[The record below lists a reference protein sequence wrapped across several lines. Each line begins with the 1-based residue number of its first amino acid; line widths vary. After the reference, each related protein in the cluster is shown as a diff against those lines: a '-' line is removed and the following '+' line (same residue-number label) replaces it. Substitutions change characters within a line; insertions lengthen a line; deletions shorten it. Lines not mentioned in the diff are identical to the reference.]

1 MITTLTRGLRLPF
14 TLTMEQLIKEIE
26 AVKSQLFALQSQ
38 LYAHNDG
45 YLYLTCL
52 RSYGSLSWETH
63 TNEYTVQELCDQY
76 DGYDGIVDVYTINP
90 NTTVTTDGYVKIM
103 TLDEIKNVSQ
113 DNISMSAAI
122 SNWITKSM

>member
-1 MITTLTRGLRLPF
+1 MNIQFEKKWDNMSQEELVKK
-14 TLTMEQLIKEIE
+14 IK
-26 AVKSQLFALQSQ
+26 AVKSQLFALQYQ
-38 LYAHNDG
+38 LHAYNDG

-63 TNEYTVQELCDQY
+63 INEYTVQELCDQY
-76 DGYDGIVDVYTINP
+76 DGYDGIVDVYTTNP
-90 NTTVTTDGYVKIM
+90 NTTVTTEGSVEIM

-113 DNISMSAAI
+113 DNISMSAAV

>member
-1 MITTLTRGLRLPF
+1 MKGVIKTPF

-26 AVKSQLFALQSQ
+26 AVRSQLFALQSQ
-38 LYAHNDG
+38 LYAYDDG

-52 RSYGSLSWETH
+52 RSYGSLTWKTH

-76 DGYDGIVDVYTINP
+76 DGQHGLVDVYTTNP
-90 NTTVTTDGYVKIM
+90 NTTVTTEGYLKKM

-113 DNISMSAAI
+113 DDISMSEAI
-122 SNWITKSM
+122 SNWIAKSM

>member
-1 MITTLTRGLRLPF
+1 
-14 TLTMEQLIKEIE
+14 MEQLIKEIE
-26 AVKSQLFALQSQ
+26 AVSSQLSALYSQ
-38 LYAHNDG
+38 LYACDDG

-52 RSYGSLSWETH
+52 RSYGSLTWKTH

-76 DGYDGIVDVYTINP
+76 DGQHGLVDVYTTNP
-90 NTTVTTDGYVKIM
+90 NTTVTTEGYLKKM

-113 DNISMSAAI
+113 DDISMSEAI

>member
-1 MITTLTRGLRLPF
+1 
-14 TLTMEQLIKEIE
+14 MEQLIKEIE
-26 AVKSQLFALQSQ
+26 ALRSQLFALHSQ
-38 LYAHNDG
+38 LDAYDDG

-52 RSYGSLSWETH
+52 RSYGSLSWKTH

-76 DGYDGIVDVYTINP
+76 DGEHGLVDVYTTNP
-90 NTTVTTDGYVKIM
+90 NTTVTTEGHVEIM
-103 TLDEIKNVSQ
+103 TLDEIRNLSQ

>member
-1 MITTLTRGLRLPF
+1 
-14 TLTMEQLIKEIE
+14 MEKLIKEIE
-26 AVKSQLFALQSQ
+26 AVKSQLSALYSQ
-38 LYAHNDG
+38 LYACNDG

-52 RSYGSLSWETH
+52 RSYGSLNWKTH

-76 DGYDGIVDVYTINP
+76 DGEHGLVDVYTTNP
-90 NTTVTTDGYVKIM
+90 NTTVTTDGDVEIV
-103 TLDEIKNVSQ
+103 TLDEIRNLSQ